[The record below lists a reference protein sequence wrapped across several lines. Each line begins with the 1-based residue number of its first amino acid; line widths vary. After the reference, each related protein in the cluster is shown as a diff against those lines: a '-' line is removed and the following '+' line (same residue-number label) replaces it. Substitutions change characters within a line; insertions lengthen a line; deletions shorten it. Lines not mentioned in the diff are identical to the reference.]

1 MNSTTNNES
10 FSQKD
15 IEVLLQI
22 GIRMLKKIDIPI
34 SDSIDPK
41 ITFSKYRSC
50 YGKCHLNRRNR
61 FQKKR
66 GINTGYIYHIDISRY
81 ILGSSQKSITNTL
94 LHELLHTCKD
104 CMNHGPLWKEYASMV
119 CCHYGYDIKRCGGDK
134 TSEDRANL
142 RKGIEVNHKL
152 RCDKC
157 GQVFMRIK
165 SSKLVLHPER
175 FLCRCGGRIIKEY

>member
-10 FSQKD
+10 FSQRD

-22 GIRMLKKIDIPI
+22 GIRMLKKINIPI
-34 SDSIDPK
+34 SDSINPN
-41 ITFSKYRSC
+41 ITLINSHST
-50 YGKCHLNRRNR
+50 YGKCIFNRRNA
-61 FQKKR
+61 FQKAH
-66 GINTGYIYHIDISRY
+66 GVNAGYTYSIKISKY
-81 ILGSSQKSITNTL
+81 TLGSSQKSIMNTI

-119 CCHYGYDIKRCGGDK
+119 CYHYGYDIKRCGGDK

-142 RKGIEVNHKL
+142 RKGIKVNHKL